1 MKLVSLLTASTLLV
15 LAACSS
21 DSTTTP
27 PASASSSSS
36 GDQGGVT
43 GDGVGAANSAPD
55 KNPAGDA
62 YPTTGIGRN
71 EGNVIQNF
79 KFVGYP
85 DAAQGGGLKPI
96 SLAQFY
102 DPSGETY
109 AMIHIQAAGSWCSVC
124 RAETTALIP
133 IEAELKKRKVVWLVS
148 LAEGPTPGTPSTQT
162 DLNNWIKDFDSPF
175 THVLDPN
182 NKNLGVFY
190 DRSALPWN
198 ADIDAKTMKI
208 LHSSTGGATTG
219 DKLLAEIDASLAKI
233 K

>member
-1 MKLVSLLTASTLLV
+1 MKLVSVLTASTLLV

-21 DSTTTP
+21 DETPATGAGST
-27 PASASSSSS
+27 S
-36 GDQGGVT
+36 GDQGGGVT

-55 KNPAGDA
+55 TNPKGDK
-62 YPTTGIGRN
+62 YPTTGIGRQ
-71 EGNVIQNF
+71 EGTVIQNY

-85 DAAQGGGLKPI
+85 DAEQGAGLKPI

-109 AMIHIQAAGSWCSVC
+109 KMIHLQAAGSWCSVC
-124 RAETTALIP
+124 RAETTALLP
-133 IEAELKKRKVVWLVS
+133 IEAELKNRKVVWIVS
-148 LAEGPTPGTPSTQT
+148 LAEGPTPGTPSNET
-162 DLNNWIKDFDSPF
+162 DLKNWIKDFDSPF

-198 ADIDAKTMKI
+198 ADIDARTMKI

-219 DKLLAEIDASLAKI
+219 DKLLEEIDKSLAKLSQ
-233 K
+233 